1 MSRAIRGH
9 QIGGPAAAAKLPGAI
24 AAMAEKTA
32 AAAGTQ
38 GSSKRVRRRRKTK
51 RVRRQRKTPADT
63 VVDVATVD
71 GVGASAGASAGP
83 AARTRRFLSALS
95 LA

>member
-38 GSSKRVRRRRKTK
+38 ALFYREWF
-51 RVRRQRKTPADT
+51 AEEM
-63 VVDVATVD
+63 VAM
-71 GVGASAGASAGP
+71 AP
-83 AARTRRFLSALS
+83 KY
-95 LA
+95 